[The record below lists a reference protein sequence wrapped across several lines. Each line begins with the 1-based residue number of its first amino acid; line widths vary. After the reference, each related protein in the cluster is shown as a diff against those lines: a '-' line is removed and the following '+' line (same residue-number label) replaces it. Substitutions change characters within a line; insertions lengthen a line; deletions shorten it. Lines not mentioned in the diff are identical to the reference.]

1 MMYYTDDK
9 IIIIRGMK
17 QSDVQIITDEEIAQG
32 WAADV
37 EKYKTRLQHQSK
49 GKSISP
55 VAEYNGNIAGMA

>member
-9 IIIIRGMK
+9 IIIRDMK

-49 GKSISP
+49 GKSISL